1 MVNILA
7 APQGSGKTQR
17 MTELANGAVSMYN
30 GNVVFIKKDHRNT
43 KDFSFNLRV
52 VCMDDYPTV
61 QNEDE
66 FVAFILGMSAADMD
80 IEAVFIDG
88 IYQLTKV
95 DLSEIGTFI
104 ERLKRASGNCGI
116 EFYISLSADP
126 KDMKVYVDEKVK
138 VLD

>member
-7 APQGSGKTQR
+7 APQGSGKTQK

-52 VCMDDYPTV
+52 VCMDDYPTIT
-61 QNEDE
+61 NEDDLIS
-66 FVAFILGMSAADMD
+66 FILGMSAADMD

-88 IYQLTKV
+88 IYQLIKV
-95 DLSEIGTFI
+95 DVSEVGGFL
-104 ERLKRASGNCGI
+104 ERLKRTSKNCGI
-116 EFYISLSADP
+116 EFYISLSANP
-126 KDMKVYVDEKVK
+126 EDMRQYESEEVR

>member
-7 APQGSGKTQR
+7 APQGSGKTQK

-43 KDFSFNLRV
+43 KDFSFDLRV

-61 QNEDE
+61 RNEDE
-66 FVAFILGMSAADMD
+66 LVAFILGMSAANQD

-88 IYQLTKV
+88 IYQLIKV
-95 DLSEIGTFI
+95 DVDDIGEFL
-104 ERLKRASGNCGI
+104 ERLKRASANCDI
-116 EFYISLSADP
+116 EFYISLSANP
-126 KDMKVYVDEKVK
+126 EDMSQYESEEIKILV
-138 VLD
+138 